1 MPAHARDHPL
11 RSRGFSNGTSAAA
24 ANTSLRR
31 THRDLSRHGHQEP
44 WCLTIRAR
52 ASPLDPLLGGQAW
65 QGSQNVKTFVAKT
78 ADRWRKWLD
87 EHHDSESEVWLIF
100 HKLHTGVT
108 SIAYLD
114 ALDEALCFGWVDSL
128 VKRLDD
134 SRYARKF
141 TPRKADSRW
150 SAINRKRYAALK
162 ASGRLKPGGINR
174 APTDRSYGTRPPR
187 FQMPATVP
195 PHIQAA
201 LKKHPAAWRYFEGL
215 APSHRRRYIGWIES
229 AKREETKARR
239 LKEAISLL
247 IAGKPLGLK

>member
-1 MPAHARDHPL
+1 MMEL
-11 RSRGFSNGTSAAA
+11 RS
-24 ANTSLRR
+24 
-31 THRDLSRHGHQEP
+31 LSP
-44 WCLTIRAR
+44 T
-52 ASPLDPLLGGQAW
+52 LGGQHR
-65 QGSQNVKTFVAKT
+65 SQTVKTFVAQT
-78 ADRWRKWLD
+78 ADQWRKWLD

-100 HKLHTGVT
+100 YKLHTDVG

-128 VKRLDD
+128 VKRLDE

-150 SAINRKRYAALK
+150 STINRKRYAALK
-162 ASGRLKPGGINR
+162 AAGRLKPSGINR
-174 APTDRSYGTRPPR
+174 APTDRSYGPRPPR

-195 PHIQAA
+195 RHIQAA
-201 LKKHPAAWRYFEGL
+201 LKKQPAAWRNFEGL

-239 LKEAISLL
+239 LQEAIRLL
-247 IAGKPLGLK
+247 TAGKQLGLK